1 MDQCPSSCHIS
12 SRLITGC
19 TSKALQNILPPSVL
33 STTGEPLGRS
43 SPILAL
49 TYSEA
54 HSINL
59 PNFVPLWKP
68 VYEISA
74 ARNRR
79 FSYKVHHRMTH
90 MYRGTRPEF
99 TKTKPRLQNFVDFGD
114 GVTDKNT
121 HKNTKRCL
129 RIPRGDKKL
138 RLCLKVPEVLVLTTE
153 R

>member
-19 TSKALQNILPPSVL
+19 TSKALQNILPPSIL
-33 STTGEPLGRS
+33 STTGEPWAEVRRS
-43 SPILAL
+43 WHWHTAKTTL
-49 TYSEA
+49 
-54 HSINL
+54 SICQISSRYENL
-59 PNFVPLWKP
+59 CTRYLLP
-68 VYEISA
+68 EIVDLVT
-74 ARNRR
+74 
-79 FSYKVHHRMTH
+79 KCITEWL

-121 HKNTKRCL
+121 HKNTKRCF